1 MYYPATTTTCCLTFM
16 QINQQNHVTT
26 CPFRQ
31 KKSPYIS
38 PIFPIT
44 HACCHAQTVAHA
56 SMSMTPSMLTPMAMH
71 PTRKSH
77 AANGPISLMQ
87 PLKDLTSGPSK
98 AQLGFLQQGPRF
110 PATPDASPPSPC
122 NQSLQTSKQRSHDCP
137 DRIISKQKQYAPS
150 PQAATG
156 KYSPNNQA
164 RKEEHQPSVFGHL
177 LKRPPS
183 STS

>member
-1 MYYPATTTTCCLTFM
+1 MYHPATSATCCLTFM

-56 SMSMTPSMLTPMAMH
+56 SMSMTPNMLTPMAMH
-71 PTRKSH
+71 PTQKSH
-77 AANGPISLMQ
+77 VANGPISLMQ

-110 PATPDASPPSPC
+110 PATPDASPPRPC
-122 NQSLQTSKQRSHDCP
+122 NRRFQHPCKEAMIALIESYQNGSNLPHLHRQQPANIPPTTKH
-137 DRIISKQKQYAPS
+137 
-150 PQAATG
+150 
-156 KYSPNNQA
+156 A
-164 RKEEHQPSVFGHL
+164 RK
-177 LKRPPS
+177 
-183 STS
+183 STSPASLATS